1 MAHDYPTWVLQ
12 HKVKGTEIRTIKGR
26 YYLYQVKSFWDKE
39 SKRSKKVTEAFLGRI
54 TELGLIKGK
63 KTKKIISVPLSSSY
77 CVQEYGIVRFLY
89 DDNIDVLNILK
100 EHFEQ
105 FYESIFAAAIS
116 RFAHHSPLKN
126 MEHYHTQSYSK
137 ELFPNAQ
144 MSDKSLSQLLLTIG
158 RQRDLATKVMQYF
171 IQGRHFLLLDAT
183 QVLSMSST
191 LESAQI
197 GYNASGGFDPHVNL
211 MYLFSTDAQ
220 MPVFYRLIPGN
231 IREVSAMA
239 LTIKESQVKNA
250 VIVAD
255 KGFYSKDNIDQLDN
269 EKLQYIIPLKRSS
282 KLIDYT
288 PMETKG
294 RKGFSN
300 FLRYN
305 ERIIWY
311 SDTQINDNQRVILF
325 LDEDL
330 QSNEQKDYL
339 ARVEKN
345 LDQKPENQTQAYT
358 LENYHL
364 KAQQIGTIAL
374 LTNLDPKNTPQQIYE
389 FYKCRAAVEILF
401 DTFKNIL
408 FADVTY
414 TRSNEALEGWLF
426 INHIA
431 LIFYYRPYKRL
442 MHHDLLKKYSPK
454 DILMHLN
461 TIKRVK
467 INQNWVIAEIPTK
480 SKTIL
485 ENLEI
490 PITYQ

>member
-1 MAHDYPTWVLQ
+1 MLHDYPAWVLQ
-12 HKVKGTEIRTIKGR
+12 HKVKGTEIRLIKGR

-63 KTKKIISVPLSSSY
+63 KSKKILSIPLSSSY
-77 CVQEYGIVRFLY
+77 CVQEYGIVRFLH
-89 DDNIDVLNILK
+89 DDNIDVLNVLK
-100 EHFEQ
+100 AHFGQ
-105 FYESIFAAAIS
+105 LYESIFAAAIN
-116 RFAHHSPLKN
+116 RFAYHAPLKN
-126 MEHYHTQSYSK
+126 MEHYYTQSYSK
-137 ELFPNAQ
+137 DLFPAAQ
-144 MSDKSLSQLLLTIG
+144 MGDKSLSQLLLTIG
-158 RQRDLATKVMQYF
+158 RQRDLVTKVMQHF
-171 IQGRHFLLLDAT
+171 VQGQHFLLMDAT
-183 QVLSMSST
+183 QVLSMSPT

-197 GYNASGGFDPHVNL
+197 GYNASGGYDPHVNL

-220 MPVFYRLIPGN
+220 LPVFYRLVPGN

-239 LTIKESQVKNA
+239 LTIRESQVKNA

-255 KGFYSKDNIDQLDN
+255 KGFYSKENIDQLDD

-305 ERIIWY
+305 ERVVWY
-311 SDTQINDNQRVILF
+311 SDTQINENQRVILF

-330 QSNEQKDYL
+330 QRNEQKDYL
-339 ARVEKN
+339 TRVEKN
-345 LDQKPENQTQAYT
+345 LDQKPEKQTKSYT
-358 LENYHL
+358 LEKYHL

-374 LTNLDPKNTPQQIYE
+374 LTNLDTKNTPQQIYE

-431 LIFYYRPYKRL
+431 LIFYYRLYKRL
-442 MHHDLLKKYSPK
+442 MQHNLLKKYSPK

-461 TIKRVK
+461 TIKRIK
-467 INQNWVIAEIPTK
+467 INQKWVIAEIPTK
-480 SKTIL
+480 SKNIL
-485 ENLEI
+485 DDLQI

>member
-1 MAHDYPTWVLQ
+1 M
-12 HKVKGTEIRTIKGR
+12 
-26 YYLYQVKSFWDKE
+26 
-39 SKRSKKVTEAFLGRI
+39 
-54 TELGLIKGK
+54 
-63 KTKKIISVPLSSSY
+63 SSTYS
-77 CVQEYGIVRFLY
+77 VQEYGIVRFLH
-89 DDNIDVLNILK
+89 DDNKDVLDVLK
-100 EHFEQ
+100 EYFGQ
-105 FYESIFAAAIS
+105 IYESIFAAAIC
-116 RFAHHSPLKN
+116 RFAYHLPLKN
-126 MEHYHTQSYSK
+126 MEHYHGQSYSK
-137 ELFPNAQ
+137 ELFSNAL
-144 MSDKSLSQLLLTIG
+144 MDDKSLSQLLLTIG
-158 RQRDLATKVMQYF
+158 RQRELSTKVMQHF
-171 IQGRHFLLLDAT
+171 TQGRHFLLMDAT
-183 QVLSMSST
+183 QVLSMSAT

-197 GYNASGGFDPHVNL
+197 GYNASGGYDPHINL

-220 MPVFYRLIPGN
+220 LPVFYRLVPGN
-231 IREVSAMA
+231 VREVTAMA

-250 VIVAD
+250 VVVAD
-255 KGFYSKDNIDQLDN
+255 KGFYSKNNIEQLES

-294 RKGFSN
+294 RKGFAN

-305 ERIIWY
+305 ERIVWY
-311 SDTQINDNQRVILF
+311 FDTQINDNQRVILF

-330 QSNEQKDYL
+330 QRNEQKDYL

-345 LDQKPENQTQAYT
+345 LDQKLEKQTNSYT
-358 LENYHL
+358 LDSYHL
-364 KAQQIGTIAL
+364 KAQQIGTIAI

-431 LIFYYRPYKRL
+431 LIFYYRLYKRL
-442 MHHDLLKKYSPK
+442 IQHNQLKKYSPK

-467 INQNWVIAEIPTK
+467 INQNWVIAEVPTK

-485 ENLEI
+485 EKLEI

>member
-12 HKVKGTEIRTIKGR
+12 HKVKGTEIRTIQGR

-54 TELGLIKGK
+54 TEHGLIKGK
-63 KTKKIISVPLSSSY
+63 KHKKIISVPLSSSY
-77 CVQEYGIVRFLY
+77 CVQEYGIIRFLY
-89 DDNIDVLNILK
+89 DDNIDVLNVLK
-100 EHFEQ
+100 EHFGQ
-105 FYESIFAAAIS
+105 YCDSIFASAIN

-137 ELFPNAQ
+137 DLFANAQ
-144 MSDKSLSQLLLTIG
+144 MTDKSLSQLLLVIG
-158 RQRDLATKVMQYF
+158 RQRDLVTKVMQHF
-171 IQGRHFLLLDAT
+171 IQGRHFLLMDAT
-183 QVLSMSST
+183 QVLSMSPT

-197 GYNASGGFDPHVNL
+197 GYNASGSYDPHVNL

-220 MPVFYRLIPGN
+220 MPVFYRLVPGN

-255 KGFYSKDNIDQLDN
+255 KGFYSKDNIDQLDT

-300 FLRYN
+300 FLRYT

-330 QSNEQKDYL
+330 QRNEQKDYL

-345 LDQKPENQTQAYT
+345 LDQKPESQTGTYT

-431 LIFYYRPYKRL
+431 LIFYYRLYKRL
-442 MHHDLLKKYSPK
+442 LQHNLLKKYSPK

-467 INQNWVIAEIPTK
+467 INQKWVFAEMPTK
-480 SKTIL
+480 SKKIL
-485 ENLEI
+485 EKLEI
-490 PITYQ
+490 PITYV

>member
-1 MAHDYPTWVLQ
+1 M
-12 HKVKGTEIRTIKGR
+12 
-26 YYLYQVKSFWDKE
+26 
-39 SKRSKKVTEAFLGRI
+39 
-54 TELGLIKGK
+54 
-63 KTKKIISVPLSSSY
+63 PLSSSY

-89 DDNIDVLNILK
+89 DDNIDVLTVLK
-100 EHFEQ
+100 EHFGQ
-105 FYESIFAAAIS
+105 FYESIFAAAIN

-137 ELFPNAQ
+137 DLFANAQ
-144 MSDKSLSQLLLTIG
+144 MGDKSLSQLLLTIG
-158 RQRDLATKVMQYF
+158 RQRDLATRVMQHF
-171 IQGRHFLLLDAT
+171 IQGRHFLLMDAT
-183 QVLSMSST
+183 QVLSMSKT

-197 GYNASGGFDPHVNL
+197 GYNASGSYDPHVNL

-220 MPVFYRLIPGN
+220 LPVFYRLVPGN

-255 KGFYSKDNIDQLDN
+255 KGFYSKDNIDQLDA

-330 QSNEQKDYL
+330 QGNEQKDYL
-339 ARVEKN
+339 ARVAKN
-345 LDQKPENQTQAYT
+345 LDQKTDNQTQSYT
-358 LENYHL
+358 LEKYHL

-431 LIFYYRPYKRL
+431 LIFYYRLYKRL
-442 MHHDLLKKYSPK
+442 LKNDLLKKYSPK

-467 INQNWVIAEIPTK
+467 INQKWVIAEIPSK

-485 ENLEI
+485 ENLQI
-490 PITYQ
+490 PITYL

>member
-89 DDNIDVLNILK
+89 DDNIDVLNVLK
-100 EHFEQ
+100 EHFGQ
-105 FYESIFAAAIS
+105 FYESIFVAAIN

-126 MEHYHTQSYSK
+126 MEHCHMQSYSK
-137 ELFPNAQ
+137 DLFPNAQ
-144 MSDKSLSQLLLTIG
+144 MNDKSLSQLLLTIG
-158 RQRDLATKVMQYF
+158 RQRDLSTKVMQHF
-171 IQGRHFLLLDAT
+171 IQGRHFLLMDAT
-183 QVLSMSST
+183 QVLSMSPT

-197 GYNASGGFDPHVNL
+197 GYNASGGYDPHVNL

-220 MPVFYRLIPGN
+220 LPVFYRLVPGN

-255 KGFYSKDNIDQLDN
+255 KGFYSKENIDQLDD

-282 KLIDYT
+282 KLINYT

-305 ERIIWY
+305 ERIVWY
-311 SDTQINDNQRVILF
+311 FNTQINDNQRVILF

-330 QSNEQKDYL
+330 HRNEQKDYL

-345 LDQKPENQTQAYT
+345 LDQKPEKKNKTYT
-358 LENYHL
+358 LESYHL

-389 FYKCRAAVEILF
+389 FYKCRAAIEVLF
-401 DTFKNIL
+401 DTYKNIL

-431 LIFYYRPYKRL
+431 LIFYYRLYKRL
-442 MHHDLLKKYSPK
+442 MQHDLLKKYSPK

-467 INQNWVIAEIPTK
+467 INQKWVIAEIPTK

-485 ENLEI
+485 EKLEI

>member
-12 HKVKGTEIRTIKGR
+12 HKVKGTEIRTIQGR

-54 TELGLIKGK
+54 TEHGLIKGK
-63 KTKKIISVPLSSSY
+63 KHKKVISVPLSSSY
-77 CVQEYGIVRFLY
+77 CIQEYGIVRFLY
-89 DDNIDVLNILK
+89 DDNIDVLNVLK
-100 EHFEQ
+100 EHFGQ
-105 FYESIFAAAIS
+105 FYDSIFAAAIN

-137 ELFPNAQ
+137 DLFANAQ

-158 RQRDLATKVMQYF
+158 RQRDLATKVMQHF
-171 IQGRHFLLLDAT
+171 IQGRHFLLMDAT
-183 QVLSMSST
+183 QVLSMSPT

-197 GYNASGGFDPHVNL
+197 GYNASGSYDPHVNL

-220 MPVFYRLIPGN
+220 MPVFYRLVPGN

-255 KGFYSKDNIDQLDN
+255 KGFYSKENIDQLDN

-330 QSNEQKDYL
+330 QRNEQKDYL

-345 LDQKPENQTQAYT
+345 LDQKPESQTGTYT

-431 LIFYYRPYKRL
+431 LIFYYRLYKRL
-442 MHHDLLKKYSPK
+442 LQHNLLKKYSPK

-467 INQNWVIAEIPTK
+467 INQKWVFAEIPTK
-480 SKTIL
+480 SKNIL
-485 ENLEI
+485 EKLEI
-490 PITYQ
+490 PITYV